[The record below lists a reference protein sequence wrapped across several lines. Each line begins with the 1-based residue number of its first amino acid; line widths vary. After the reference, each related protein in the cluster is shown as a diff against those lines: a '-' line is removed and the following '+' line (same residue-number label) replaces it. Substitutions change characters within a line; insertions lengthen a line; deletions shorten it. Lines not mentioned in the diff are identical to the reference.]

1 MRLSKN
7 TTRAL
12 VLALLATV
20 LTPLA
25 GMTPASAAATWDKTV
40 FWVDD
45 GSTPK
50 MLKSKSCA
58 SCAVI
63 DHTWAPVPAARP
75 LATDGRYLYYVDNT
89 NHLIK
94 YEPVRHTTVNAVT
107 ATVSA
112 VQAITVKDGVLYW
125 AEWNNGIKSVVIGTP
140 GVVTTVLNASSLSP
154 VSVSGWGSIT
164 FAPNGTLYFLLYY
177 NSGGA
182 KWAIYS
188 YASSTATLL
197 VPGLSVASALVAS
210 ADHLYFA
217 DGSSSGYMTRYAIN
231 PVDTSTAITNRTT
244 AGFYLGNF
252 FLAGD
257 MMYWSGN
264 GKVGVADVSTF
275 ANTSASLNDLSYS
288 GAGTTIYGIVALDNA
303 GPLTYTGGNYGNV
316 VKNTSAYETIT
327 VTNSG
332 KSSLSHSQITTSGT
346 DISSSPSTSCNMSGY
361 LDPGESCTVV
371 VAWLPTSAYTLSDGL
386 LTFSMGGLGGV
397 SYTSTK
403 ALTGTALNSAPAP
416 APSVQTQAPVPPPL
430 QKSTMTPEEN
440 LQVPTSGGKITLS
453 GKFITELTNISLNG
467 QLLPTGSWS
476 QSAGTITVTIPAGKG
491 IADLQ
496 LFNGEFPLLPAQKFT
511 FVSPTP
517 VVAPTPT
524 PSPTVKPEPTPTVSP
539 TPEATTKPIKKS
551 ESIKIYFGMNSSQID
566 GASKNV
572 LTGLVE
578 RIASIGNVVVTV
590 TGYVQP
596 TKVNPNEQSLSL
608 NRARAVIAE
617 LKGAGI
623 QATFIAKA
631 GGSAPKNAPSSRY
644 ALVEVVSK

>member
-1 MRLSKN
+1 
-7 TTRAL
+7 
-12 VLALLATV
+12 
-20 LTPLA
+20 
-25 GMTPASAAATWDKTV
+25 
-40 FWVDD
+40 
-45 GSTPK
+45 
-50 MLKSKSCA
+50 
-58 SCAVI
+58 
-63 DHTWAPVPAARP
+63 
-75 LATDGRYLYYVDNT
+75 
-89 NHLIK
+89 
-94 YEPVRHTTVNAVT
+94 
-107 ATVSA
+107 
-112 VQAITVKDGVLYW
+112 
-125 AEWNNGIKSVVIGTP
+125 
-140 GVVTTVLNASSLSP
+140 
-154 VSVSGWGSIT
+154 
-164 FAPNGTLYFLLYY
+164 
-177 NSGGA
+177 
-182 KWAIYS
+182 
-188 YASSTATLL
+188 
-197 VPGLSVASALVAS
+197 
-210 ADHLYFA
+210 
-217 DGSSSGYMTRYAIN
+217 
-231 PVDTSTAITNRTT
+231 
-244 AGFYLGNF
+244 
-252 FLAGD
+252 
-257 MMYWSGN
+257 
-264 GKVGVADVSTF
+264 
-275 ANTSASLNDLSYS
+275 
-288 GAGTTIYGIVALDNA
+288 
-303 GPLTYTGGNYGNV
+303 
-316 VKNTSAYETIT
+316 
-327 VTNSG
+327 
-332 KSSLSHSQITTSGT
+332 
-346 DISSSPSTSCNMSGY
+346 
-361 LDPGESCTVV
+361 
-371 VAWLPTSAYTLSDGL
+371 
-386 LTFSMGGLGGV
+386 MGGLGGV

-467 QLLPTGSWS
+467 QLLPAGSWS

-578 RIASIGNVVVTV
+578 RIALIGNVVVTV

>member
-1 MRLSKN
+1 MRLSK
-7 TTRAL
+7 TVTRTL
-12 VLALLATV
+12 VLALLASV
-20 LTPLA
+20 FTPLI
-25 GMTPASAAATWDKTV
+25 GISTASATATWNKTV
-40 FWVDD
+40 FWIDD
-45 GSTPK
+45 GASPK
-50 MLKSKSCA
+50 MLKSKACDT
-58 SCAVI
+58 CAVV

-94 YEPVRHTTVNAVT
+94 YEPVRHTSVAAVT

-112 VQAITVKDGVLYW
+112 VQSIAVKNGTLYW

-140 GVVTTVLNASSLSP
+140 GVVTTVLSAASLSP

-197 VPGLSVASALVAS
+197 VPGLSVASALVAT

-244 AGFYLGNF
+244 AGFYLGNMY
-252 FLAGD
+252 LAGD

-288 GAGTTIYGIVALDNA
+288 GAGTTIYGIVAVDNA
-303 GPLTYTGGNYGNV
+303 GPLTYTGGAFGSV
-316 VKNTSAYETIT
+316 VKNNSAYETIT

-332 KSSLSHSQITTSGT
+332 TSSLSHSQITTSGT
-346 DISSSPSTSCNMSGY
+346 DISGSPSTSCNMSGY

-371 VAWLPTSAYTLSDGL
+371 VAWLPTTAYSLSNGL
-386 LTFSMGGLGGV
+386 LTFTMGGVGGV

-403 ALTGTALNSAPAP
+403 SLTGTALNQAPAP
-416 APSVQTQAPVPPPL
+416 AVQTQVPVPPPL
-430 QKSTMTPEEN
+430 QKSTLTPAEN

-453 GKFITELTNISLNG
+453 GKFLTDLTNIALNG
-467 QLLPTGSWS
+467 QLLPSGSWS
-476 QSAGTITVTIPAGKG
+476 QSAGTITITIPAGKG
-491 IADLQ
+491 VADLQ
-496 LFNGEFPLLPAQKFT
+496 LYNGEFPLLPAQKFT
-511 FVSPTP
+511 FVTPQP
-517 VVAPTPT
+517 VVTPTPT
-524 PSPTVKPEPTPTVSP
+524 PTPTPTETPKPTPSPSVEPTPTETPLP
-539 TPEATTKPIKKS
+539 TAVKV
-551 ESIKIYFGMNSSQID
+551 YFGMNS
-566 GASKNV
+566 ASLESDEQAKLHALAV
-572 LTGLVE
+572 SL
-578 RIASIGNVVVTV
+578 ASRKLLITV

-596 TKVNPNEQSLSL
+596 TKVNPNEKELSMA
-608 NRARAVIAE
+608 RARAVVRE
-617 LKGAGI
+617 LKTMGI
-623 QATFIAKA
+623 AATFVAKS
-631 GGSAPKNAPSSRY
+631 GGTAPKNAATSRC
-644 ALVEVVSK
+644 AEITFAKG